1 MKMRKWTLGL
11 VVVLIVIVG
20 GLVVVPSAFDEWVE
34 KNSRPYFVPLIVT
47 GSLQLVNGQV
57 LLYKMTNVSTA
68 PVHVRLNLFNE
79 NQSIPGTYKDFKGIR
94 SMATVSYVYEPPKIK
109 IPLGEATVEAP
120 QPVRA
125 QITPMPGADTGTI
138 RNVVATVQILR
149 IQKAPDGT
157 SSLEQATVVPVE
169 HCNFEPRGYAPIS
182 TGHKR
187 TFNCAPMMY
196 PYDMKWL
203 AAGRG
208 DTGPEPNN
216 PELQTSKRDAN
227 GLRTPTE

>member
-1 MKMRKWTLGL
+1 MKMRKWTVGL
-11 VVVLIVIVG
+11 LVMLVIIVAGI
-20 GLVVVPSAFDEWVE
+20 VVVPSAFDNWVE

-47 GSLQLVNGQV
+47 GSLQLLNGQV
-57 LLYKMTNVSTA
+57 VLYKMTNVSTA

-79 NQSIPGTYKDFKGIR
+79 GESIPGTFKDFKGIR
-94 SMATVSYVYEPPKIK
+94 SMATVSYLYEPPKTK
-109 IPLGEATVEAP
+109 ITLGEVTVEAP
-120 QPVRA
+120 QPIRA
-125 QITPMPGADTGTI
+125 QIVPMPGADTGTI

-149 IQKAPDGT
+149 LQKASDGT
-157 SSLEQATVVPVE
+157 LSLDQSIVVPVE
-169 HCNFEPRGYAPIS
+169 HCNFEPRGYVPIS

-203 AAGRG
+203 GAGRG

-216 PELQTSKRDAN
+216 PELQSQKRNAD
-227 GLRTPTE
+227 GLRSGSE

>member
-1 MKMRKWTLGL
+1 
-11 VVVLIVIVG
+11 
-20 GLVVVPSAFDEWVE
+20 VE

-68 PVHVRLNLFNE
+68 PVHVRLNLYNDT
-79 NQSIPGTYKDFKGIR
+79 QTIPGTYKDFKGIR
-94 SMATVSYVYEPPKIK
+94 SMATVSYLYEPPKTK
-109 IPLGEATVEAP
+109 IILGAATVEAP
-120 QPVRA
+120 EPVRA

-138 RNVVATVQILR
+138 RNVVASVQILR
-149 IQKAPDGT
+149 IHTAPDGT
-157 SSLEQATVVPVE
+157 ASLEQSIVVPLE
-169 HCNFEPRGYAPIS
+169 HCNFEPRGYVPIS

-203 AAGRG
+203 DAGRG
-208 DTGPEPNN
+208 NTGPEPNN
-216 PELQTSKRDAN
+216 PELRSSGPAN
-227 GLRTPTE
+227 ADGVRGED